1 MPVCKGNGTFACR
14 YFILV
19 KKEEEME
26 FLNLLEEGK
35 EYKEM
40 FYNLYQS
47 AFPEQ
52 EKKTFSLMEKLSGEG
67 KMEMLV
73 ITEGSEFLGLA
84 INMAANRMALL
95 DYFAITPQKRSGGY
109 GGKALRKLLER
120 YKGITYI
127 FEIEMEDE
135 NASNAEERKRR
146 KKFYLKN
153 GLKPTGIY
161 ANVYQ
166 TDFELL
172 TPDGE
177 LSYDAYI
184 KFLEQ
189 ILGTDAVQ
197 ALNPH
202 LLLQRQV

>member
-1 MPVCKGNGTFACR
+1 
-14 YFILV
+14 
-19 KKEEEME
+19 ME

-35 EYKEM
+35 DYREM
-40 FYNLYQS
+40 FYSLYQS

-52 EKKTFSLMEKLSGEG
+52 EKKPFSLLEQLSREG
-67 KMEMLV
+67 KMEMFVL
-73 ITEGSEFLGLA
+73 TEGNEFLGLA
-84 INMAANRMALL
+84 INMVSKGVALL

-109 GGKALRKLLER
+109 GGKALQKLLER
-120 YKGITYI
+120 YNGMTYI
-127 FEIEMEDE
+127 FEIEMENE
-135 NASNAEERKRR
+135 SASNAEERKRR

-172 TPDGE
+172 TPDGI

-184 KFLEQ
+184 KFLEE
-189 ILGTDAVQ
+189 ILGKDALQ

-202 LLLQRQV
+202 LLSK